1 LRSELKDF
9 WACHMEKELY
19 ELEVKRLEE
28 EVKRRN
34 AKRVLIQLP
43 DGLKPYGLRLASAVE
58 SAGATAIISGDP
70 CYGACDIAISEAKE
84 LDVDLIVHYGH
95 TKMLEHVDVPII
107 YFKAHV
113 RIPIEEVIK
122 KAIKMLKPWKRIG
135 LATTVQHID
144 DLDEIGRLLSS
155 AGKIVHVGNTC
166 SMLSPGQVLGCN
178 YINAKTI
185 ASDVDAFL
193 FFGGGRFHPLG
204 LALATMKPVIA
215 ADPFQEKAFSLESD
229 MRKILRRRW
238 AMIEEARKSEIFG
251 VIIGL
256 KPGQKR
262 LKAALEIMEELKRK
276 GKRPYL
282 LALREITSTSLG
294 NFPKIE
300 AYVNTACP
308 RIFFDD
314 SSIAPR
320 PVLTLKEAYVALG
333 KITWENLLK
342 EGII

>member
-1 LRSELKDF
+1 
-9 WACHMEKELY
+9 MEKELY
-19 ELEVKRLEE
+19 DLEVKRLEE

-34 AKRVLIQLP
+34 AERVLIQLP
-43 DGLKPYGLRLASAVE
+43 DGLKPYGLRLAAAVE

-70 CYGACDIAISEAKE
+70 CYGACDVALPEAKE
-84 LDVDLIVHYGH
+84 LDTDLIVHYGH
-95 TKMLEHVDVPII
+95 TQMLEHADVPII

-113 RIPIEEVIK
+113 QIPVEEVVK
-122 KAIKMLKPWKRIG
+122 KAIELLKPWKKIG

-144 DLDEIGRLLSS
+144 DLDEIRRLLSS
-155 AGKIVHVGNTC
+155 AGKIVRVGDAC
-166 SMLSPGQVLGCN
+166 SMLFPGQVLGCN
-178 YINAKTI
+178 YVNAKTI
-185 ASDVDAFL
+185 SSDVDVFL
-193 FFGGGRFHPLG
+193 FFGGGHFHPLG

-215 ADPFQEKAFSLESD
+215 ADPFQQKAFSLESD

-238 AMIEEARKSEIFG
+238 AMIEEAKRAEIFG

-262 LKAALEIMEELKRK
+262 LKTALEIREELRRE
-276 GKRPYL
+276 GKKAYL
-282 LALREITSTSLG
+282 LALREITSTLLE

-308 RIFFDD
+308 RIFLDD
-314 SSIAPR
+314 SSIVHR
-320 PVLTLKEAYVALG
+320 PVLTLKETYVALG